1 MLDDMYGF
9 NCNDATC
16 DLLQGFDNLPEK
28 SLLEYEDQFRL
39 AKKTKADVKAKSKN
53 VVQSKPVED
62 ILLSM
67 FYADESMTAKERKRD
82 QNKRCAQEGREADKL
97 YTERM
102 LAELGEFLET
112 FRLYS
117 MYIAELK
124 GRGICGPQ
132 STFEQRSSSHK
143 TNLALLQESDSDN
156 CSEALS
162 AKSTKERNRIHAQK
176 SRQKK
181 CQFWQKIEKER
192 DASLLTLKEAVEY
205 TSALESSCSFLSDFN
220 DAAQDLSKLMEAR
233 QKLFDR
239 TCAHQD
245 KYKDLNSRLAFRATY
260 RETLNFKQS
269 MH

>member
-1 MLDDMYGF
+1 MYGF

-16 DLLQGFDNLPEK
+16 DLLQGFDNLSENDA
-28 SLLEYEDQFRL
+28 LEYEDQFRQ
-39 AKKTKADVKAKSKN
+39 AKKVKAKNKN
-53 VVQSKPVED
+53 VAQSKPVED

-67 FYADESMTAKERKRD
+67 FYADASMTVKERKRD

-102 LAELGEFLET
+102 LVELGELVET

-117 MYIAELK
+117 TYITELK

-132 STFEQRSSSHK
+132 STFDQRSSSHK
-143 TNLALLQESDSDN
+143 TTLALLQASDSAN

-162 AKSTKERNRIHAQK
+162 AKSTKERNRIHAHK

-181 CQFWQKIEKER
+181 CQFLQKIEKER

-220 DAAQDLSKLMEAR
+220 DAVQDLSRAMEIR
-233 QKLFDR
+233 QRLFDR

-245 KYKDLNSRLAFRATY
+245 KYKDFNSRLHFRATY
-260 RETLNFKQS
+260 RKL
-269 MH
+269 